1 MRKAMQF
8 FNMSCYTAITQW
20 TRYLYELQCKC
31 WEPRHFNANRTGL
44 FVIEKTGNH
53 VSDNCFSFY
62 TENWSKFTLHR
73 EIDYSIQNNRKK
85 NHRPPHSF
93 SKKWRFTSLSRSSRK
108 EKAAIFFFMRR
119 ANHVWNYAQCNTGE
133 WTCLFHSSMRMI
145 GTISFGIQSSSQQ
158 RRRNV
163 TLLFCNNTV
172 SPDELLLVHLQA
184 VALDSSFL

>member
-1 MRKAMQF
+1 MA
-8 FNMSCYTAITQW
+8 
-20 TRYLYELQCKC
+20 
-31 WEPRHFNANRTGL
+31 GL

-85 NHRPPHSF
+85 SHRPPHSF

-108 EKAAIFFFMRR
+108 QKAAIFFFSCAALITCEIMRS
-119 ANHVWNYAQCNTGE
+119 AILGNELKFCVHS
-133 WTCLFHSSMRMI
+133 CLFHSSMRMI

-158 RRRNV
+158 QRRNV
-163 TLLFCNNTV
+163 TLLFCNNSLTWRITSCPLAGCRSWFIFSTGLSQTYKV
-172 SPDELLLVHLQA
+172 RDKCTG
-184 VALDSSFL
+184 